1 VRVRAVLQELP
12 QDGGGCHSPFGGR
25 NVLLGEFSFFEQK
38 IEGIHS
44 FSTV

>member
-1 VRVRAVLQELP
+1 MELDARAGSE
-12 QDGGGCHSPFGGR
+12 GR

>member
-1 VRVRAVLQELP
+1 MEVDARAGSER
-12 QDGGGCHSPFGGR
+12 R
-25 NVLLGEFSFFEQK
+25 NVLLGEFPSFEQK

>member
-1 VRVRAVLQELP
+1 MRQTFFYGLFMDAELLRTK
-12 QDGGGCHSPFGGR
+12 GVFA
-25 NVLLGEFSFFEQK
+25 LLGEFSFFEQK